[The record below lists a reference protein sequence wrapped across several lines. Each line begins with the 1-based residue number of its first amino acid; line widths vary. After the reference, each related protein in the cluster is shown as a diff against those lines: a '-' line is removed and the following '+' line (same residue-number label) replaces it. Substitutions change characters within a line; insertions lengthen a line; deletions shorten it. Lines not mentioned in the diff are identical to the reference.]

1 MKKTIAFHDE
11 YFRNENF
18 YFFVLIDKIK
28 VFLFSYP
35 FSLSLLNRLTSGI
48 RNKVGEKLKDCR
60 SVRVRRVSLFM
71 DCFVEQYKL

>member
-35 FSLSLLNRLTSGI
+35 FSLSLESINLWDS
-48 RNKVGEKLKDCR
+48 K
-60 SVRVRRVSLFM
+60 
-71 DCFVEQYKL
+71 